1 MVYLYV
7 YKYVYEM
14 YVYSLGFN
22 GSIVI
27 IKGFLIIKSPLA
39 RENPHICDLYIQ
51 SNREPVV
58 CLMYRMYILG
68 GQRVFFFYKGM
79 VIIAVPSP
87 KVRQT

>member
-14 YVYSLGFN
+14 YVYSLGCN

-27 IKGFLIIKSPLA
+27 IKGFLIIKFPLA
-39 RENPHICDLYIQ
+39 RENPYIFDLYVQ
-51 SNREPVV
+51 SNREPMV

-68 GQRVFFFYKGM
+68 GQRVFFCIKGW
-79 VIIAVPSP
+79 
-87 KVRQT
+87 